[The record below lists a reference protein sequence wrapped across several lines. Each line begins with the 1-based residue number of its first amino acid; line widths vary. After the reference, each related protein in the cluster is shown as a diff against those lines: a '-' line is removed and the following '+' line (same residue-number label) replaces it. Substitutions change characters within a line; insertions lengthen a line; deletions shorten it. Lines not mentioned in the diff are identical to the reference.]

1 MKAKGGFMGKYEITF
16 EEIDF
21 CVNQIIYELEISLHK
36 LDYYPGDV
44 IFKELTD
51 KMGVEAL
58 TNVAQIFINNEHL
71 ELLEYMSPEVH
82 KFMLMWIDNIEFEY
96 VDIPALIVTKEKEHI
111 ITESIIENHDKNK
124 RRRL

>member
-1 MKAKGGFMGKYEITF
+1 MGKYEITF

-21 CVNQIIYELEISLHK
+21 YVNQIIYELEISLHK
-36 LDYYPGDV
+36 LDYYPGNV

-71 ELLEYMSPEVH
+71 EVLEYMSPEVH